1 MKVFKCV
8 EVKHHRNIDSVIEDY
23 QKKGWYLHTY
33 QATSIGIF
41 PVVLHYLLFE
51 KSK

>member
-1 MKVFKCV
+1 MKVYKCV

-23 QKKGWYLHTY
+23 QNKGWHLHTY